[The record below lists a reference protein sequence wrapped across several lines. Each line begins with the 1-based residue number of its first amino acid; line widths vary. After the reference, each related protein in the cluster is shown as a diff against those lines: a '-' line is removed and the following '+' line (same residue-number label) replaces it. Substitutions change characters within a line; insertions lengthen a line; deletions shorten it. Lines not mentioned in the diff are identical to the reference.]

1 MPTVAMMEI
10 GGWLRSLGLEQY
22 EAAFHANAVDADV
35 LRDLTDQDLQK
46 LGILL
51 GDRRKLLRAI
61 AALDGAFAPASAP
74 RTAGNARTDRL
85 ASAER
90 AFRKYPPDPLP
101 ISPEAILAA
110 AAVGASPARRV
121 GEDYSVSA
129 SPPLSPISSRH
140 RSAEKISDRSLPSP
154 ERTTW
159 WSIASDDADGDDIR
173 EMHRSNSRYQ

>member
-1 MPTVAMMEI
+1 MMEI
-10 GGWLRSLGLEQY
+10 GGWLRNLGLERY
-22 EAAFHANAVDADV
+22 EAAFRANAVDADV

-46 LGILL
+46 LGVLL

-110 AAVGASPARRV
+110 AAARASPARQV

-129 SPPLSPISSRH
+129 SPPLSPMSSRH
-140 RSAEKISDRSLPSP
+140 RSAEKIS
-154 ERTTW
+154 
-159 WSIASDDADGDDIR
+159 
-173 EMHRSNSRYQ
+173 